1 MLSLQQPMQDETTAQ
16 FLTIRGQT
24 FAGRPGVKDF

>member
-1 MLSLQQPMQDETTAQ
+1 MLSLQKPMQDETTAQ

-24 FAGRPGVKDF
+24 FAGGPGVKDV